1 MPRRKTR
8 EQRHQ
13 NRFSVNNTH
22 RGAGVQQ
29 QNGVAAEVLS
39 RRQLGE
45 RVMRGRSKL
54 QVLMLAVAAAA
65 FAFAFA
71 FTFTFTFTFAS
82 TLVSKTHRLAFD
94 TPFDAVDLI
103 GLFIKVRRL
112 EKLFNASSERA
123 NES

>member
-71 FTFTFTFTFAS
+71 VAVAFRRRRRVLRAFFERL
-82 TLVSKTHRLAFD
+82 LVVVA
-94 TPFDAVDLI
+94 
-103 GLFIKVRRL
+103 KVA
-112 EKLFNASSERA
+112 EAGVNAE
-123 NES
+123 